1 MVLSNAGASL
11 AFAMAAPYQ
20 DPAFDPKA
28 FRSRLQASFM
38 ARIVMK
44 FGGTSMAGIERIR
57 HVANLV
63 RREAEAGNQVA
74 VVVSAMAGETDRLI
88 QFCREASSLYD
99 PREYDVVVASGEQV
113 TSGLLAIT
121 LQGMGINAR
130 SYMGWQL
137 PIRTTAAHAA
147 ALIDGIDVDVLERV
161 FADRGIAVI
170 PGFQGVA
177 EDGSLATL
185 GRGGSDTS
193 AVALAAAMKA
203 DRCDIYTDVDGVYT
217 TDPRIVPRAR
227 KLAAITYE
235 EMLELASV
243 GAKVLQTRSV
253 GLAMRENIPIK
264 VLSSFDDRPGTMVV
278 GDDAIEEYQMER
290 QLVTG
295 VAYDK
300 NEARVT
306 LTGLPDRP
314 GSVAAV
320 FAPLAEA
327 GINVDMIVQSVPRAG
342 QKNDI
347 TFTVPTA
354 SLAHTTEALEAVKG
368 AIGFDEILTDTNVVK
383 VSAVGVGMRS
393 NAGIA
398 AQMFQALADRGINI
412 LAITTSEIK
421 VSVLIAEEYT
431 ELAVRVLHTA
441 YGLDD
446 DGEAA

>member
-1 MVLSNAGASL
+1 
-11 AFAMAAPYQ
+11 
-20 DPAFDPKA
+20 
-28 FRSRLQASFM
+28 M

-63 RREAEAGNQVA
+63 KREVEAGNQVA

-121 LQGMGINAR
+121 LQGMGLNAR

-137 PIRTTAAHAA
+137 PIRATGHAA
-147 ALIDGIDVDVLERV
+147 ALIDGIDVDVLEKV
-161 FADRGIAVI
+161 FNDGGIAVI

-177 EDGSLATL
+177 EDGSVATL

-203 DRCDIYTDVDGVYT
+203 GRCDIYTDVDGVYT

-227 KLAAITYE
+227 KLSAITYE

-253 GLAMRENIPIK
+253 GLAMRERMRIK

-278 GDDAIEEYQMER
+278 GDEEIEEYQMER
-290 QLVTG
+290 QLITG
-295 VAYDK
+295 IAYDK

-306 LTGLPDRP
+306 LTGVPDRP
-314 GSVAAV
+314 GSVAAI

-327 GINVDMIVQSVPRAG
+327 SINVDMIVQSVRRAG
-342 QKNDI
+342 QESDL

-354 SLAHTTEALEAVKG
+354 ALVQTEDALRKVRDEV
-368 AIGFDEILTDTNVVK
+368 GFDEILTDTNVVK
-383 VSAVGVGMRS
+383 VTAVGVGMRS

-398 AQMFQALADRGINI
+398 AMMFRALADRGINI

-441 YGLDD
+441 YGLDAEV
-446 DGEAA
+446 EA